1 MPFQWQIA
9 TSSAA
14 GALITLIGVLVG
26 AALTGR
32 TQQRLWN
39 RTKQIDTCASILAEA
54 TRISHALAAKWR
66 RGTPIEWVTWNQA
79 LAAVWLIGEPEV
91 VEKALSIDKTFWIQ
105 NARVNRGEITDD
117 ETWAP
122 VLDAMDA
129 DRLEFVNA
137 VRTHIVNS
145 SKLLTMVPTGRRV
158 LFEAHDQLNVRESTD
173 SEPTT

>member
-1 MPFQWQIA
+1 MPYWWQIA

-14 GALITLIGVLVG
+14 GALITLIGVFVG

-32 TQQRLWN
+32 TQRRLWN
-39 RTKQIDTCASILAEA
+39 RTKQIDTCATILAEA

-105 NARVNRGEITDD
+105 NDRVNRGEITDD
-117 ETWAP
+117 ATWTP

-145 SKLLTMVPTGRRV
+145 SKLLTMVPTGRTV
-158 LFEAHDQLNVRESTD
+158 LGETRSRPEARETA
-173 SEPTT
+173 ENQQTL